1 MPPVK
6 PSLKGQALWRR
17 FFIADGQALFYRIGI
32 MSTNIRTPKT
42 KILATLGPSSSS
54 PAMLRKLYEAGL
66 DAIRLNFSHGTL
78 TEHEARINLVR
89 ELNRKLRR
97 KILILQDLKGNRIRI
112 GGLKK
117 PLELKKRQR
126 VTLVQAATARA
137 ADEIPFD
144 YRGSLKVIKK
154 GHFIYIDDGNI
165 ALEVKAA
172 GKDSLSCE
180 VTAGG
185 TLKEHKGVNIPL
197 AHLDFPLLSEE
208 DKADIEFGVSHKVDF
223 IAQSFVRSAEDVL
236 AVARRVKPRLPSCR
250 IISKIEACEAAR
262 NLEDIISAS
271 DGIMVARGDLGVMF
285 PLWEVPILQKRI
297 IKLCNRLGKPVITA
311 TQMLETMTVNPIPT
325 RAEVSDVANAVLDG
339 TDYVMLSAES
349 AAGSYPAEAVR
360 MMNHIVKYT
369 EENASEIQ
377 QL

>member
-1 MPPVK
+1 MHK
-6 PSLKGQALWRR
+6 
-17 FFIADGQALFYRIGI
+17 
-32 MSTNIRTPKT
+32 TIRTPRT

-54 PAMLRKLYEAGL
+54 PAVLRKLFEAGL
-66 DAIRLNFSHGTL
+66 DAVRLNFSHGTL
-78 TEHEARINLVR
+78 AGHEANINLVR

-117 PLELKKRQR
+117 PLDLKKKQR
-126 VTLVQAATARA
+126 VTLVQADTAHA
-137 ADEIPFD
+137 AGEIPFD

-154 GHFIYIDDGNI
+154 GYFIYIDDGNI

-172 GKDSLSCE
+172 GRNSLSCE

-185 TLKEHKGVNIPL
+185 TLKERKGVNIPL
-197 AHLDFPLLSEE
+197 AHLDFPLLSDE
-208 DKADIEFGVSHKVDF
+208 DRADIDFGIRHGVDF

-236 AVARRVKPRLPSCR
+236 AVARLVKPRLPSCR
-250 IISKIEACEAAR
+250 IISKIEAREAVG
-262 NLEDIISAS
+262 NLEEIVSAS
-271 DGIMVARGDLGVMF
+271 DGIMVARGDMGVMF
-285 PLWEVPILQKRI
+285 PLWEVPVLQKRI

-311 TQMLETMTVNPIPT
+311 TQMLETMTTKPIPT

-369 EENASEIQ
+369 EENASER
-377 QL
+377 